1 MLTIRLSRVGKKK
14 QASFKVIISEKA
26 KDTLGTYLELLGH
39 YNPHTN
45 KAELKAERIKYWLG
59 KGAQTSGTVH
69 NLLVDQKIITG
80 EKIKV
85 ANIKKKKEGE
95 KTEAATPAKP
105 ADTPA
110 PETPAASKPEEKPAE
125 TPAPAPEEKKSAQ
138 GESQPKADQP
148 LAGANPSGGEKPK
161 APAEEKPAA

>member
-14 QASFKVIISEKA
+14 QASFKVIISEKT
-26 KDTLGTYLELLGH
+26 KDTRGTYLELLGH

-95 KTEAATPAKP
+95 KIQAATPAEP

-110 PETPAASKPEEKPAE
+110 TETPTAPKAEKKPTK
-125 TPAPAPEEKKSAQ
+125 TTTPAPEEK
-138 GESQPKADQP
+138 PTT
-148 LAGANPSGGEKPK
+148 
-161 APAEEKPAA
+161 